1 MLHAFLTDNRAEII
15 ARTRAK
21 VERRSAP
28 RPTADE
34 IKNGVPLFL
43 DQLVQQLILSSK
55 TTTEAIGA
63 SATLHGADLLRT
75 GFTIG
80 QVVHDYGDICQAVT
94 EMAEETQAPITID
107 EFHTLNKCL
116 DDAIAKAVTEY
127 TRLRD
132 SSQSHQES
140 ERSGVLAHEL
150 RNKLS
155 AAMLAYETLL
165 SGRVGI
171 GGSTGAVLGR
181 NLRGLRNLIDRSLA
195 QVRIE
200 AGRQVRE
207 RISVSELVAEIELD
221 AALEAEARGIKLTV
235 APVAPGLEVEADRA
249 LVAAAVI
256 NLLQNAFKFSRTDG
270 RVSLKTSASED
281 RVLFEV
287 QDECGGLPA
296 GKTEELFR
304 PFAQMNSNR
313 EGLGLGL
320 SISRKGIEA
329 HGGEVRVRDLPGK
342 GCIFT
347 IVLPRLAA

>member
-1 MLHAFLTDNRAEII
+1 MLHKFLTENRAKII

-28 RPTADE
+28 RPTAEE

-43 DQLVQQLILSSK
+43 DQLVEQLIRSSS
-55 TTTEAIGA
+55 TEEIAA
-63 SATLHGADLLRT
+63 SATLHGADLLRM

-94 EMAEETQAPITID
+94 ELAEETRAPITIE
-107 EFHTLNKCL
+107 EFHTLNRCL

-132 SSQSHQES
+132 SSQSHDET

-200 AGRQVRE
+200 SGRQVRE

-221 AALEAEARGIKLTV
+221 ASLEAEARGIKLTV
-235 APVAPGLEVEADRA
+235 APVQPGIEVEADRA
-249 LVAAAVI
+249 MVEAAVT
-256 NLLQNAFKFSRTDG
+256 NLLQNAFKFSRTGG
-270 RVSLKTSASED
+270 RVSLKTSVKGD

-287 QDECGGLPA
+287 QDECGGLPE

-304 PFAQMNSNR
+304 PFAQMSPNR

-329 HGGEVRVRDLPGK
+329 HGGKVGVRDLPGQ

-347 IVLPRLAA
+347 IDLPRHAAA